1 MCAGQVHACGEVS
14 PSTVHFRRKLNAVFS
29 HVTYLASYLVTDRFI
44 HVRKNA
50 VIQGNPYGDGLWH
63 SSDHDLTVT
72 LFMSGTSV
80 TLASV
85 PSNVSYV
92 NDCVQ
97 TKTICTD

>member
-1 MCAGQVHACGEVS
+1 MWC
-14 PSTVHFRRKLNAVFS
+14 FS
-29 HVTYLASYLVTDRFI
+29 HVAYLASSSVTGRSM

-50 VIQGNPYGDGLWH
+50 AIQGNAYGDGLWH
-63 SSDHDLTVT
+63 LNDLDLTVT

-85 PSNVSYV
+85 PSNASYV

-97 TKTICTD
+97 TKTTCTGY